1 MGRYPPWSAH
11 PALPAH
17 LIPTP
22 LYYILRTRNST
33 GWSVRTQS
41 LAPDQSTMII
51 QRRIS
56 SKKTTNVWT
65 AKTHYYALRTD
76 FHFLCRGL
84 RTGIFYTVMPI
95 WYWIFKSRVQ
105 KLTVEL
111 YFGFSL
117 KPKPF
122 SFFSCFWVHCHNGK
136 FDPLHFFCLFTK
148 YWFRW

>member
-1 MGRYPPWSAH
+1 MTPFSIFLDNLKLGGQ
-11 PALPAH
+11 
-17 LIPTP
+17 IPTMIFP
-22 LYYILRTRNST
+22 PSPPSSYVPVLYIIRTRNST

-56 SKKTTNVWT
+56 SKKPTTNVWA

-84 RTGIFYTVMPI
+84 RTGIFYTVIPI
-95 WYWIFKSRVQ
+95 LYWIFKSTVQ

-111 YFGFSL
+111 YFRF
-117 KPKPF
+117 KP
-122 SFFSCFWVHCHNGK
+122 
-136 FDPLHFFCLFTK
+136 
-148 YWFRW
+148 